1 MSLAIP
7 MVEVLRGDFVES
19 IHFGHA
25 VISNSNGEIIEA
37 WGDQNRLT
45 LPRSSSKIL
54 QAIPLVESGA
64 ARNYNLKS

>member
-7 MVEVLRGDFVES
+7 MVKVLRADFVES

-25 VISNSNGEIIEA
+25 VISNSKGEIIEA

-45 LPRSSSKIL
+45 LPRSSS
-54 QAIPLVESGA
+54 
-64 ARNYNLKS
+64 NN